1 MCYKTA
7 RTLLSNLTNKYPPLI
22 SVMLNKLK
30 HLLPQAGN
38 VSSIIEIFCILNI
51 TKSLIRIEVKI
62 CVYGLNLEQIV

>member
-1 MCYKTA
+1 
-7 RTLLSNLTNKYPPLI
+7 
-22 SVMLNKLK
+22 MLNKLK